1 MCHKAIEEE
10 SYPFIFLLKNHQGM
24 EKPQTQHPG
33 VFSPGLLVSWQTN
46 LETMINPLVNSKSAL
61 QAAEAKTE
69 SPSGDS
75 TLGQPN
81 SSSSSRIRLTCLVV
95 FNHQKGLSM
104 ATEEPNEAETE
115 MSLQVT
121 DHKLM

>member
-104 ATEEPNEAETE
+104 VTEEPNEAETE